1 MTVIADGHG
10 EDVHSVHVG
19 GGVAF
24 VAEGRLRELPPG

>member
-1 MTVIADGHG
+1 MTVTADGHG
-10 EDVHSVHVG
+10 EDVRSVRVG